1 MTLNIDPCK
10 VIPAIELGELGAFIA
25 GVQKE
30 NGEIPWSVGGKTDPW
45 DHVESAMGLTVAGL
59 YGEALRAYD
68 WMAATQ
74 NLDGSWNS
82 AWRDGRVEDG
92 TKESNFAAYPAVG
105 VFHYYLITRD
115 DVFLRRMWPTVS
127 AGIEFALSLQ
137 AQTGEI
143 YWATNQAGVI
153 DRMALL
159 TGSCSIYMSLKCA
172 LALAAILGEK
182 KPSWQAALDKLRH
195 AIQHLP
201 HHFNMIKSRFSMD
214 WYYPILCGV
223 VTAAEAR
230 NRIDRGWEKFAVAG
244 WGIRCVSD
252 QPWVTM
258 AETAEL
264 VLSLAAIDAYDEA
277 ETVFNWLLDKRY
289 DDGAYWMGVT
299 FPDRV
304 VWPDEKTSWTAA
316 AVILAYDA
324 LNGLTPG
331 SRLFHHGAWNG
342 SGKEPG
348 AERFA
353 TLHR

>member
-1 MTLNIDPCK
+1 MTLKVEPCK
-10 VIPAIELGELGAFIA
+10 EAPSVNVAELATFIA
-25 GVQKE
+25 GIQKE

-59 YGEALRAYD
+59 YAEARHAYD
-68 WMAATQ
+68 WMTAAQ
-74 NLDGSWNS
+74 NSDGSWYS
-82 AWRDGRVEDG
+82 ALRDDRLEDG
-92 TKESNFAAYPAVG
+92 TRESNFAAYLAVG

-115 DVFLRRMWPTVS
+115 TAFVRRMWPSVS
-127 AGIEFALSLQ
+127 AGIDFALSLQ
-137 AQTGEI
+137 APTGEI
-143 YWATNQAGVI
+143 AWAKNQAGVI

-172 LALAAILGEK
+172 LALAALLDETRQPWQSALEKLGY
-182 KPSWQAALDKLRH
+182 

-214 WYYPILCGV
+214 WYYPVLCGAV
-223 VTAAEAR
+223 SGVEAR
-230 NRIDRGWEKFAVAG
+230 GRIDRGWEKYAVPG

-264 VLSLAAIDAYDEA
+264 VLSLAAIDAYEEA

-289 DDGAYWMGVT
+289 DDGGYWMGVT

-304 VWPDEKTSWTAA
+304 IWPDEKTSWTAA

-324 LNGLTPG
+324 LNALTPG
-331 SRLFHHGAWNG
+331 SHLFHHGSWNG
-342 SGKEPG
+342 SREGAG
-348 AERFA
+348 AERFKA
-353 TLHR
+353 LYR